1 MKRYNKNK
9 SVILGVELSKLNLN
23 QTLELIDKFLNSSKS
38 HKIFTPNPEICLKA
52 SKDKQYKK
60 ILNSADI
67 NIPDGFGLKV
77 GGAILGQKVP
87 HRITGVDLTYKLL
100 KQANDKKLKIMLLGG
115 KGDTAKKAAKNIKKD
130 FTGLQIVGAGEGIQ
144 IKYEKGKISYDRK
157 QNQNILN
164 FINQVK
170 PDILFVAF
178 GAPKQE
184 YWIYEN
190 IFRIKSVKLVL
201 GVGGT
206 LDFIAGK
213 IKRAPKWM
221 RKIGFEWLFRFIQ
234 EPRRIKRILNALILF
249 PLTCIKW
256 LYGWNFRYRKNASS
270 IIFNHKGEILII
282 YNPRFHYWTLPQGA
296 IEKKE
301 NHQQA
306 SLREI
311 DEELGIRPNKL
322 QFIKIPPV
330 DYTYKWPKW
339 SKLIMPFKGQ
349 KQKFVFW
356 KFTGSQKDFD
366 YKKSDEVK
374 AVQWVKKENL
384 LAQVAKVRHE
394 SIKKIYKYL

>member
-9 SVILGVELSKLNLN
+9 SVILGVELSKLNLK
-23 QTLELIDKFLNSSKS
+23 QTLERIDSFLISNKS
-38 HKIFTPNPEICLKA
+38 HKIFTPNPEICLKS
-52 SKDKQYKK
+52 SKDKQYRK

-67 NIPDGFGLKV
+67 NIPDGFGLKI
-77 GGAILGQKVP
+77 GGAILGQNIP
-87 HRITGVDLTYKLL
+87 HRITGVDLTYKILYL
-100 KQANDKKLKIMLLGG
+100 ANEKKLKIMLLGG
-115 KGDTAKKAAKNIKKD
+115 MGNIAKQAAENIKKK
-130 FTGLQIVGAGEGIQ
+130 FTSLNIVGAGQGLR
-144 IKYEKGKISYDRK
+144 IKYKKGKIHYDKK
-157 QNQNILN
+157 QNLNIIN

-190 IFRIKSVKLVL
+190 IYKIKSTKLIL

-206 LDFIAGK
+206 FDFIAGK

-221 RKIGFEWLFRFIQ
+221 RKIGFEWLYRLFQ
-234 EPRRIKRILNALILF
+234 EPKRIKRIFNALIAF

-256 LYGWNFRYRKNASS
+256 QFGWKFKYRKNASS
-270 IIFNHKGEILII
+270 IIYNQKGEILLI

-296 IEKKE
+296 IEKGE
-301 NHQQA
+301 NHQQG

-311 DEELGIRPNKL
+311 NEELGLTPDKL
-322 QFIKIPPV
+322 QFVKIPPAE
-330 DYTYKWPKW
+330 YSYQWPKW
-339 SKLIMPFKGQ
+339 SKLIMPYKGQ

-356 KFTGSQKDFD
+356 KFIGSQNDFN

-374 AVQWVKKENL
+374 AVRWVKKEDL
-384 LAQVAKVRHE
+384 LKQVAKVRHQ
-394 SIKKIYKYL
+394 SIKTIYKYL